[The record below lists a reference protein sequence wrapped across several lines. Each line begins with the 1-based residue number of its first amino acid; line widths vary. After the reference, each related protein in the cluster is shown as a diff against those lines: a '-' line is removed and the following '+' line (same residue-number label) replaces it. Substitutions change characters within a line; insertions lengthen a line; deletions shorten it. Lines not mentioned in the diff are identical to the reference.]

1 MGTEIENERQVLHL
15 SGQDSDAALTDF
27 CQLLSKEGRKLLHLS
42 QSMVHGALVISAEID
57 RGQDDAV
64 VERARQ
70 FAQKR
75 GLHLEVTRLSHEA
88 AEQKECGV
96 WVTILGNLEN
106 ASIVAK
112 VGTVLRAHGFT
123 LRKVESIGEQK
134 LRGVNILARSASSI
148 PAPRLVE
155 VRTELLALGPE
166 LQVDVAVQRDDVYR
180 GSKRLL
186 CMDVDSTFV
195 KGEFIDEL
203 ANLCG
208 VKEQVAAITARAMQ
222 GELDFEASL
231 RARVELLRGLKVS
244 RARELCDHF
253 DLTPGAADLVTTVK
267 QLGIRVGL
275 VSGGFDFF
283 VETLKTRFDL
293 DFAFAN
299 ELEIEGDAFT
309 GRVIGTVV
317 DSNRKAQI
325 LKDMSHVFG
334 IRLAQTIAAG
344 DGANDIEMLKA
355 AGLGIAYQ
363 AKPKLQEVADTRFNQ
378 NDRLDT
384 LLYLMGFDADK
395 LVGVCRG

>member
-1 MGTEIENERQVLHL
+1 
-15 SGQDSDAALTDF
+15 
-27 CQLLSKEGRKLLHLS
+27 
-42 QSMVHGALVISAEID
+42 
-57 RGQDDAV
+57 
-64 VERARQ
+64 
-70 FAQKR
+70 
-75 GLHLEVTRLSHEA
+75 
-88 AEQKECGV
+88 
-96 WVTILGNLEN
+96 
-106 ASIVAK
+106 
-112 VGTVLRAHGFT
+112 
-123 LRKVESIGEQK
+123 
-134 LRGVNILARSASSI
+134 
-148 PAPRLVE
+148 VE

-267 QLGIRVGL
+267 QLGMRVGL

-283 VETLKTRFDL
+283 VETLKSRFGL

-317 DSNRKAQI
+317 DSSRKAQV